1 MKHARNAR
9 KVRNAATPVPEG
21 EPATAQVLPIT
32 VERFLESAARRFPTE
47 RPDRCSKCG
56 STFIKH
62 EPAFVHCRYC
72 GKIARLANASL
83 VDQETFELRSGLRIA
98 S

>member
-9 KVRNAATPVPEG
+9 RETAPAPKS
-21 EPATAQVLPIT
+21 EPAKAQVLPIT
-32 VERFLESAARRFPTE
+32 AERFLESAARRFPAE

>member
-1 MKHARNAR
+1 MKHARNAKNEAAPAR
-9 KVRNAATPVPEG
+9 KS
-21 EPATAQVLPIT
+21 EPATAQVVPLT
-32 VERFLESAARRFPTE
+32 AERFLESAAKRFPAE

-83 VDQETFELRSGLRIA
+83 ADQEIFELRSGLRIA